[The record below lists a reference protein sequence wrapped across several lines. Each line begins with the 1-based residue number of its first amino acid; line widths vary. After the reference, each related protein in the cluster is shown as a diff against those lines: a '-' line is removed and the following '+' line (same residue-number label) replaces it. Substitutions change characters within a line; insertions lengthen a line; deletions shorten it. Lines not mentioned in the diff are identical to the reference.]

1 MATKAPTTN
10 APAKTASDPLW
21 ILICDSDG
29 DVHDVKNWAW
39 LLYEAL
45 GGGNG
50 PLDAP
55 HREALCLVAAELQ
68 SASYRLET
76 LHEKLFEA
84 AKPAVGVDTPIPR
97 GPEPGKELEVK
108 EKKPEP
114 GQFEG
119 LSVEE
124 LHHEWEVTDAGM
136 NLALAELN
144 RDRPGDMDSSRSDAI
159 VDQFDARRR
168 DRGEAGG
175 SGARERRGYGLD
187 DEDRAPQSRRFQRWR
202 SGYGYS
208 RGGSAWPARS
218 VGKKASGKRG
228 RHRCL
233 IHGSAPPH
241 GACLRSTLA
250 ALRGGISL

>member
-21 ILICDSDG
+21 ILIRDSDG

-124 LHHEWEVTDAGM
+124 LHHEWEVTEAGM

-159 VDQFDARRR
+159 VDQFDARWYAIEEKLAEAEPENAEDMASMMKIALHNLGDFNVGDRDMDILGAVRR
-168 DRGEAGG
+168 GLHAPSGKKRRASEAGT
-175 SGARERRGYGLD
+175 A
-187 DEDRAPQSRRFQRWR
+187 
-202 SGYGYS
+202 
-208 RGGSAWPARS
+208 
-218 VGKKASGKRG
+218 V
-228 RHRCL
+228 
-233 IHGSAPPH
+233 
-241 GACLRSTLA
+241 
-250 ALRGGISL
+250 